1 MKRYLTGVAL
11 AALLGSGV
19 SAADLKADISADYD
33 YLEKLYIH
41 LHQNPELSLQEE
53 KTSARMAAELK
64 KAGFDV
70 TTDFG
75 GHGVVAV
82 MKNGDGPTVM
92 IRADMDGLPVPE
104 QTGLEYASKA
114 TTKNEAGET
123 VPVMH
128 ACGHDVHMTS
138 LIGTA
143 RRLAAMKDKW
153 TGTLVM
159 IAQPA
164 EEQVKGAA
172 AMLEEGLFT
181 KFPKP
186 DYNLALHVSPDIEA
200 GNIGMVPGYALANVD
215 SADIEIYGIGGHGAY
230 PHTTKDPVVLGAY
243 IVTALQTLVARET
256 SPFESGVVTVGSI
269 HAGTKH
275 NIISNRAHLQIT
287 IRSYSE
293 EVRENLKSGIER
305 IARGQAIA
313 FGLPEDLMPKVS
325 FSEGTPSTYNT
336 PELTARIYKALED
349 KMGDERVVDGK
360 PVMAAEDFSL
370 FGRTEDKIPSLM
382 LWLGATPADL
392 MAKVEKGEAKAPG
405 LHSPFFKPDREPT
418 IKGGVEAMAEA
429 ALELLQK

>member
-1 MKRYLTGVAL
+1 MKKYLAGVAF
-11 AALLGSGV
+11 AALIGSSV
-19 SAADLKADISADYD
+19 SAADIKSDIAADYD

-53 KTSARMAAELK
+53 KSSKRVAAELK

-70 TTDFG
+70 TSNFG
-75 GHGVVAV
+75 GYGVVAV

-138 LIGTA
+138 LVGTA
-143 RRLAAMKDKW
+143 RRLAAMKDQW
-153 TGTLVM
+153 SGTLVM
-159 IAQPA
+159 IGQPA
-164 EEQVKGAA
+164 EEQVKGAV
-172 AMLEEGLFT
+172 AMLEEGLFE

-186 DYNLALHVSPDIEA
+186 DYNLALHVSPDIAA
-200 GNIGMVPGYALANVD
+200 GNIGMVSGYALANVD
-215 SADIEIYGIGGHGAY
+215 SADIAIHGIGGHGAY

-275 NIISNRAHLQIT
+275 NIISNKAHLQIT

-313 FGLPEDLMPKVS
+313 FGLPEELMPEVT
-325 FSEGTPSTYNT
+325 FSEGTPSTYNN
-336 PELTARIYKALED
+336 PELTARIYKALENR
-349 KMGDERVVDGK
+349 MGDDRVVDGK

-382 LWLGATPADL
+382 LWLGATPAEL
-392 MAKVEKGEAKAPG
+392 MAKVAKGEAKAPG

-418 IKGGVEAMAEA
+418 IKGGVEAMTQA

>member
-1 MKRYLTGVAL
+1 MKKYLAGVAF
-11 AALLGSGV
+11 AALIGGCA
-19 SAADLKADISADYD
+19 SAADLKSDIAADYD

-53 KTSARMAAELK
+53 KTSARMAAELQ
-64 KAGFDV
+64 KAGFEV
-70 TTDFG
+70 TSNFG
-75 GHGVVAV
+75 GYGVVAV
-82 MKNGDGPTVM
+82 MKNGDGPTVL

-114 TTKNEAGET
+114 TATDEGGET

-138 LIGTA
+138 FIGAA
-143 RRLAAMKDKW
+143 RRLAAMKADW
-153 TGTLVM
+153 SGTLVM
-159 IAQPA
+159 VAQPA

-172 AMLEEGLFT
+172 AMLKEGLFS

-186 DYNLALHVSPDIEA
+186 DYNLALHVTPDMKA
-200 GNIGMVPGYALANVD
+200 GDIGMVSGYALANVD
-215 SADIEIYGIGGHGAY
+215 SADIEIHGIGGHGAY

-275 NIISNRAHLQIT
+275 NIISNKAHLQIT
-287 IRSYSE
+287 IRSYSD
-293 EVRENLKSGIER
+293 EVRANLKAGIER

-313 FGLPEDLMPKVS
+313 FGLPEELMPEVT
-325 FSEGTPSTYNT
+325 FSEGMTSTYND
-336 PELTARIYKALED
+336 PGLTERIYKALDE
-349 KMGDERVVDGK
+349 KLGDERVYDGT

-382 LWLGATPADL
+382 LWLGATDAAT
-392 MAKVEKGEAKAPG
+392 MEKVEAGEMRAPG

-418 IKGGVEAMAEA
+418 IKGGVEGMTQA
-429 ALELLQK
+429 ALELLGK

>member
-1 MKRYLTGVAL
+1 MKKYLAGVAL
-11 AALLGSGV
+11 ATLIGSGV
-19 SAADLKADISADYD
+19 SAADLKSDVAADYD

-41 LHQNPELSLQEE
+41 LHQNPELSLQEG

-70 TTDFG
+70 TTNFG

-104 QTGLEYASKA
+104 QTGLSYASKA
-114 TTKNEAGET
+114 TMQNAAGET

-143 RRLAAMKDKW
+143 RRLAAMKDAW
-153 TGTLVM
+153 SGTLVM

-172 AMLEEGLFT
+172 AMLDEGLFT

-186 DYNLALHVSPDIEA
+186 DYNLSLHVSPDIKA
-200 GNIGMVPGYALANVD
+200 GDIGMVSGYALANVD
-215 SADIEIYGIGGHGAY
+215 SADIEIHGVGGHGAY

-293 EVRENLKSGIER
+293 DVRQNLKAGIER

-313 FGLPEDLMPKVS
+313 FGLPEDLMPEVA
-325 FSEGTPSTYNT
+325 FSEGTPSTYNN
-336 PELTARIYKALED
+336 PELTARIYKALDE
-349 KMGDERVVDGK
+349 KLGDDRVYDGK

-382 LWLGATPADL
+382 LWLGATPAAT
-392 MAKVEKGEAKAPG
+392 MEAAEKGEAKAPG

-418 IKGGVEAMAEA
+418 IKGGVEAMTQA
-429 ALELLQK
+429 ALELLGK

>member
-1 MKRYLTGVAL
+1 MKKYLAGVAM
-11 AALLGSGV
+11 AALMGASV
-19 SAADLKADISADYD
+19 SAADLKSDIASDYD

-53 KTSARMAAELK
+53 KSSARMAAELK
-64 KAGFDV
+64 KAGFEV
-70 TTDFG
+70 TSNFG
-75 GHGVVAV
+75 GYGVVAV

-138 LIGTA
+138 LVGTA
-143 RRLAAMKDKW
+143 RRLAAMKDEW
-153 TGTLVM
+153 SGTLVM

-164 EEQVKGAA
+164 EEQVKGAV

-186 DYNLALHVSPDIEA
+186 DYNLALHVSPDIAA
-200 GNIGMVPGYALANVD
+200 GNIGMVSGYALANVD
-215 SADIEIYGIGGHGAY
+215 SADIEIHGIGGHGAY
-230 PHTTKDPVVLGAY
+230 PHVTKDPVVLGAY

-293 EVRENLKSGIER
+293 DVRENLKAGIER

-313 FGLPEDLMPKVS
+313 FGLPEDLMPEVT
-325 FSEGTPSTYNT
+325 FSEGTPSTYNN

-392 MAKVEKGEAKAPG
+392 MAKVAAGEAKAPG

-418 IKGGVEAMAEA
+418 IKGGVEAMTQA

>member
-1 MKRYLTGVAL
+1 MKKYLAGVAF
-11 AALLGSGV
+11 AALIGSSV
-19 SAADLKADISADYD
+19 SAADIKSDIAADYD

-53 KTSARMAAELK
+53 KSSKRVAAELK

-70 TTDFG
+70 TSNFG
-75 GHGVVAV
+75 GYGVVAV

-138 LIGTA
+138 LVGTA
-143 RRLAAMKDKW
+143 RRLAAMKDQW
-153 TGTLVM
+153 SGTLVM
-159 IAQPA
+159 IGQPA
-164 EEQVKGAA
+164 EEQVKGAV
-172 AMLEEGLFT
+172 AMLEEGLFD

-186 DYNLALHVSPDIEA
+186 DYNLALHVSPDIAA
-200 GNIGMVPGYALANVD
+200 GNIGMVSGYALANVD
-215 SADIEIYGIGGHGAY
+215 SADIAIHGIGGHGAY

-275 NIISNRAHLQIT
+275 NIISNKAHLQIT

-313 FGLPEDLMPKVS
+313 FGLPEELMPEVT
-325 FSEGTPSTYNT
+325 FSEGTPSTYNN
-336 PELTARIYKALED
+336 PELTARIYKALENR
-349 KMGDERVVDGK
+349 MGDDRVVDGK

-382 LWLGATPADL
+382 LWLGATPAEL
-392 MAKVEKGEAKAPG
+392 MAKVAKGEAKAPG

-418 IKGGVEAMAEA
+418 IKGGVEAMTQA

>member
-1 MKRYLTGVAL
+1 MKKYFAGVAF
-11 AALLGSGV
+11 AALMAGNV
-19 SAADLKADISADYD
+19 SAADLKSDIAADYD

-53 KTSARMAAELK
+53 KTSARMAAELE
-64 KAGFDV
+64 KAGFEV
-70 TTDFG
+70 TRNFG

-82 MKNGDGPTVM
+82 MENGDGPTVM

-104 QTGLEYASKA
+104 QTGLDYASQAK
-114 TTKNEAGET
+114 TKNAAGET

-143 RRLAAMKDKW
+143 RRLSAMKDTW
-153 TGTLVM
+153 SGTLVM

-172 AMLEEGLFT
+172 AMLKEGLFT

-186 DYNLALHVSPDIEA
+186 DYNLSLHVSPDIKA
-200 GNIGMVPGYALANVD
+200 GDIGMVSGYALANVD
-215 SADIEIYGIGGHGAY
+215 SADIEIHGVGGHGAY

-293 EVRENLKSGIER
+293 DVRENLKAGIER

-313 FGLPEDLMPKVS
+313 FGLPHELMPEVS

-336 PELTARIYKALED
+336 PELTARIYKALDE
-349 KMGDERVVDGK
+349 KLGDEHVYDGK

-382 LWLGATPADL
+382 LWLGATPAET
-392 MAKVEKGEAKAPG
+392 MEAVARGEAKAPG

-418 IKGGVEAMAEA
+418 LKGGVEAMTQA
-429 ALELLQK
+429 ALELLGK